1 MAMTPEGKLK
11 KKVKEYLKSRD
22 AYYYMPVQNG
32 MGVVGIPDLVGC
44 YKGLFFGIE
53 TKAPV
58 MKPRSKEKRWAKAT
72 PNQQRQLE
80 AITKAGGF
88 ADVVDDLS
96 QVEDM
101 FAAMDALLALIDYDQ
116 SAFGGQKDAS

>member
-32 MGVVGIPDLVGC
+32 MGVVGVPDLVGC

-72 PNQQRQLE
+72 PNQQHQLE
-80 AITKAGGF
+80 AIIAAGGF

-101 FAAMDALLALIDYDQ
+101 FVTMDALLTLMDHDQ